1 MIHLCWEDSLK
12 QLLLGEQEMAK
23 MTPTNSNWLVDTYW
37 HYGLP
42 VAVPVGAF
50 AGATM
55 HMVLKSAVV
64 GTPGVA
70 WTARALPSLAGVV
83 LASSLYFTYFRAE
96 EADWWWEDRL
106 DPMSGYRYSYN
117 YLTKLAL
124 QDDGRAAKI
133 AALKRGFLGTVH
145 SFRRILDRIAAQIR
159 GERDFNVVNSTKR
172 NENKADRY
180 PFKPRSI
187 TDVPASLQAVEE
199 RFVLFA
205 LVDMLVRLKKLDLE
219 LAKPRGDRAVLDDSK
234 KLRKELLQQA
244 KEAGIAKD
252 LSAVLKA
259 CEVGIVLERS
269 IIEENGNP
277 TISDAKIEIAMK
289 RMADVAYALEG
300 QEVDVTSATWLD
312 LGHTSDAN
320 VKSQYRLALMS
331 KNMTV
336 LGAELK
342 SKLNYSPD
350 DSQVDAQHRALVAGN
365 IMSSTLFK
373 ISMAA
378 GALMAS
384 LLFPQALIIIVLYYI
399 FITICAYKTN

>member
-1 MIHLCWEDSLK
+1 
-12 QLLLGEQEMAK
+12 
-23 MTPTNSNWLVDTYW
+23 
-37 HYGLP
+37 
-42 VAVPVGAF
+42 
-50 AGATM
+50 
-55 HMVLKSAVV
+55 
-64 GTPGVA
+64 
-70 WTARALPSLAGVV
+70 
-83 LASSLYFTYFRAE
+83 
-96 EADWWWEDRL
+96 
-106 DPMSGYRYSYN
+106 
-117 YLTKLAL
+117 
-124 QDDGRAAKI
+124 
-133 AALKRGFLGTVH
+133 
-145 SFRRILDRIAAQIR
+145 
-159 GERDFNVVNSTKR
+159 
-172 NENKADRY
+172 
-180 PFKPRSI
+180 
-187 TDVPASLQAVEE
+187 
-199 RFVLFA
+199 
-205 LVDMLVRLKKLDLE
+205 MLVRLKKLDLE

-269 IIEENGNP
+269 MIEENGNP
-277 TISDAKIEIAMK
+277 TISDAKIEVAMK

-300 QEVDVTSATWLD
+300 QEVDVTGATWLD

-378 GALMAS
+378 AGALMAS
-384 LLFPQALIIIVLYYI
+384 LLFP
-399 FITICAYKTN
+399 KR